1 MTKAQAIIT
10 YEIVGFRETAK
21 IALMIATLNDLEVKP
36 ADILNAY
43 IQAPETEKVWT
54 ILGTEFG
61 SDASKTEMI
70 VRILCGS
77 KSAGAAFKSHLTRCM
92 KSMGYD
98 WCMTLYIFTMMQSVY
113 SSAYISLSCLNW
125 GMANQKY
132 ILVQNYI

>member
-77 KSAGAAFKSHLTRCM
+77 KSAGADFKSHLTRCM
-92 KSMGYD
+92 KFMRYLPCWSNPDLWMRSKIYRD
-98 WCMTLYIFTMMQSVY
+98 DRV
-113 SSAYISLSCLNW
+113 
-125 GMANQKY
+125 
-132 ILVQNYI
+132 